1 MNQPAQKYG
10 ESPKIRKYNGKRL
23 KDIRLQMGL
32 SVKQAC
38 ELLKLKNA
46 PAVTNAELGCSTA
59 MFEERIERY
68 EKLARRL
75 EKGNR
80 STAAAD
86 PESTLKSSSVKASSM
101 NSISVRSLGLN
112 GNNDSLIKTRLLE
125 LAVKRLALVNNK
137 SETDIWLDLFEE
149 SARS

>member
-59 MFEERIERY
+59 MFEERVERY
-68 EKLARRL
+68 EKLARKL

-80 STAAAD
+80 SSAAAD
-86 PESTLKSSSVKASSM
+86 PESTLQSSSLKASSM
-101 NSISVRSLGLN
+101 NSVSVRTLN

-149 SARS
+149 SAKS